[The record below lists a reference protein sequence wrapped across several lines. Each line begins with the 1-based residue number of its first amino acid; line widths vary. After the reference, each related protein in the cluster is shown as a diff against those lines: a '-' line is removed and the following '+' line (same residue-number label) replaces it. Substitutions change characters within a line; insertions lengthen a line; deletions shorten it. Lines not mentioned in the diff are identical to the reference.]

1 MKNIPPTG
9 ITLNWRSIQKITAVG
24 QECDF
29 FSEENKRFYLLHR
42 IKPEI
47 QILVG
52 IEDLNDLTELFTTI
66 TWPILMIMLYLLK
79 I

>member
-1 MKNIPPTG
+1 MDVPLNEKYFPTTG

-29 FSEENKRFYLLHR
+29 FREENKRKILLVTPDQTKFR
-42 IKPEI
+42 FL
-47 QILVG
+47 LV
-52 IEDLNDLTELFTTI
+52 
-66 TWPILMIMLYLLK
+66 LK